1 METIAFRTVQV
12 SVHLITIHFATYAVT
27 SPVTVKVVF
36 EVLVGVP
43 GIAVQNHPPEAEG
56 VCQVA
61 AVPEVAVST
70 CPEVGA
76 VAALTLTVVV
86 ALFNASA

>member
-1 METIAFRTVQV
+1 M
-12 SVHLITIHFATYAVT
+12 
-27 SPVTVKVVF
+27 SPVTVNVVL

-43 GIAVQNHPPEAEG
+43 GIAVQNQPPEVAG

-61 AVPEVAVST
+61 AVELVAVST